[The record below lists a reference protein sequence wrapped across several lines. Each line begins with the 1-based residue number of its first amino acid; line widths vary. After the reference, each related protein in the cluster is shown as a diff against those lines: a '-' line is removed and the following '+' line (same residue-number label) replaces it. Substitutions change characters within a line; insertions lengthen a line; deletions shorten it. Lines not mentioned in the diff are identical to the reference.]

1 MPSLLFRKT
10 LLALAIT
17 ATAIPAYGH
26 TIWDTSKLFQIADG
40 SSLPISS
47 DMESLEVLGIANPK
61 SDLLEYGLN
70 GVTVQKNMTISATI
84 HSKNGF
90 NVGFKFR
97 ESLDGNRSNAV
108 HGNLLHTGSLSVIGM
123 GDLSAL
129 MLSETEIGGNLTNE
143 GFLNS
148 QGSGNGNAS
157 ALNISEQSTVNGDVI
172 NTQDGLLRADN
183 NVSHALSVTKS
194 KLGGKI
200 INQGQIEAIGADS
213 TAIIIGS
220 GVTTSSGAA
229 LQIQNS
235 GTLSAGVNAIDASA
249 ATGLPVELQLE
260 GGSVVTGNLL
270 NLSKVDVLGN
280 VLFTGTDQG
289 NAPHIKLAKGA
300 VNVGNGSTAGHLQLG
315 LDHTL
320 LEGDLALASGSSLTL
335 KPTDPSQ
342 ISFTIAGN
350 AVFEKGSQIKLDT
363 QASKHEFTTS
373 GARFKLLQANHLD
386 DKGLS
391 VSLGDRSPLL
401 HAKANVD
408 ASNHAVTAQIALKS
422 EREIAELVGNRGAT
436 PNSQE
441 ALVRLAHDGV
451 LSRLEDD
458 DAIFQV
464 FSTADEQQL
473 AELSKQ
479 LTPEV
484 NGGASQAA
492 TTGQTLVSNTT
503 SNRTSGLRGLSSGEA
518 FKQTGVWVQSLYSD
532 ATQSQRKGVEGYKAN
547 SSGLSVGADG
557 KINDQLTLGV
567 AYSYLNTDVKSQG
580 RNTTQVDGHAF
591 TLYGG
596 YEHGNYFVDASLTAG
611 MNNNQGKRHIA
622 GTTAKSTYDS
632 TLLGLDVT
640 GGYTYTVND
649 QLLLEPRLAARYS
662 LVDIDGFSEKGSSAS
677 LKVKEQRFTAFEV
690 GAGLRVAANY
700 PLGKGTLVPQAKLM
714 FYQDIMSDDTSTTST
729 YVQGNTPFV
738 TTGAKSARSS
748 YEAGVGADYKL
759 GAVTLGLNYDHVG
772 KSGFDADT
780 FTAKVRYDF

>member
-17 ATAIPAYGH
+17 ATAIPANGH
-26 TIWDTSKLFQIADG
+26 TWDTSKLVEFNET
-40 SSLPISS
+40 PEKPFTS
-47 DMESLEVLGIANPK
+47 DMESLEVIGTPNPK
-61 SDLLEYGLN
+61 SDILQYEVT
-70 GVTVQKNMTISATI
+70 GVTIQKDMTISAIIHTI
-84 HSKNGF
+84 NGPNAAF
-90 NVGFKFR
+90 
-97 ESLDGNRSNAV
+97 SLRDGSTI
-108 HGNLLHTGSLSVIGM
+108 HGNLLHSGSLSVLGP
-123 GDLSAL
+123 GDTSAL
-129 MLSETEIGGNLTNE
+129 LLSETEIGGNLINE
-143 GFLNS
+143 GVLNGE
-148 QGSGNGNAS
+148 GSGAGSS
-157 ALNISEQSTVNGDVI
+157 ALSISEQSAVNGDVI
-172 NTQDGLLRADN
+172 NTQQGLLQAN
-183 NVSHALSVTKS
+183 NSISHALSVTES
-194 KLGGKI
+194 KLAGKI
-200 INQGQIEAIGADS
+200 INQGRIEAIGADYS
-213 TAIIIGS
+213 TAILIGS
-220 GVTTSSGAA
+220 GVTTGSGSA
-229 LQIQNS
+229 LQIHNS

-249 ATGLPVELQLE
+249 STALPVELLLDH
-260 GGSVVTGNLL
+260 GSVVNGNLL
-270 NLSKVDVLGN
+270 NLSQVDVLGD

-289 NAPHIKLAKGA
+289 KAPHIKLAKGA

-342 ISFTIAGN
+342 ISLTIAGN
-350 AVFEKGSQIKLDT
+350 AVFEKDAQIKLAT

-373 GARFKLLQANHLD
+373 GAQFKLLQANSLE
-386 DKGLS
+386 DKGLT
-391 VSLGDRSPLL
+391 VALGDRSPLL

-408 ASNHAVTAQIALKS
+408 AANHAVTAQIALKS
-422 EREIAELVGNRGAT
+422 EREIAELVGNRGANR
-436 PNSQE
+436 NSQQ

-458 DAIFQV
+458 DAIFKV
-464 FSTADEQQL
+464 FSTANEQQL

-532 ATQSQRKGVEGYKAN
+532 ATQSQRNGVEGYKAN
-547 SSGLSVGADG
+547 SSGMSVGADG

-567 AYSYLNTDVKSQG
+567 AYSYLNTDIKSQG

-622 GTTAKSTYDS
+622 GTTAKSSYDS

-649 QLLLEPRLAARYS
+649 HLLLEPRLAARYS
-662 LVDIDGFSEKGSSAS
+662 LVDIDGYSEKGSSAS

-714 FYQDIMSDDTSTTST
+714 LYQDIMSDETSTTST

>member
-26 TIWDTSKLFQIADG
+26 TIWDTSEFVENTDG
-40 SSLPISS
+40 SGTPTPL
-47 DMESLEVLGIANPK
+47 DMESLEVSGTANPN
-61 SDLLEYGLN
+61 SAIFRYELN
-70 GVTVQKNMTISATI
+70 RVTVKKNMTISATI
-84 HSKNGF
+84 HPNNGSDI
-90 NVGFKFR
+90 GFGLL
-97 ESLDGNRSNAV
+97 SGSAV
-108 HGNLLHTGSLSVIGM
+108 HGNLLHSGSLSVSGL

-129 MLSETEIGGNLTNE
+129 ILNETKIGGNLTNE

-172 NTQDGLLRADN
+172 NTQDGLLRADHS
-183 NVSHALSVTKS
+183 VSHALSVTES

-270 NLSKVDVLGN
+270 NLSKVDVLGS
-280 VLFTGTDQG
+280 VRFTGTDQG

-373 GARFKLLQANHLD
+373 GARFKLLQANNLD

-422 EREIAELVGNRGAT
+422 EREIAELVGNHGANH
-436 PNSQE
+436 NSQE

-451 LSRLEDD
+451 LSQLEDD

-464 FSTADEQQL
+464 FSAADEQQL

-532 ATQSQRKGVEGYKAN
+532 ATQSQRKDVEGYKAN
-547 SSGLSVGADG
+547 SSGMSVGADG